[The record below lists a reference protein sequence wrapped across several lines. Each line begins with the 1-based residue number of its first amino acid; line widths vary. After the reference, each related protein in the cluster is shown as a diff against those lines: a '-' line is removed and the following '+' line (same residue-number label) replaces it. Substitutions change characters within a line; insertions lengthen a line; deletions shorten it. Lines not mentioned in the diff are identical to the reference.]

1 MSAEQRAGTLGRRFL
16 TAVLLLTT
24 ALFFYMI
31 RAFLLPMVLAGVFA
45 TLLYPLYRRLAR
57 LFGGRRGLASL
68 TCCLVFVVGLLL
80 PLYLVGSLVVRQ
92 AVELY
97 QSVDHEVKA
106 MLQGRTPEFLVRL
119 QAQPWYGQLGLDR
132 IDWPATAQAVAR
144 SSGSFV
150 AGIVSRTSRGTVE
163 AIVSLLITVFTLF
176 YFLLDGER
184 LMRSVRS
191 LSPLSE
197 AHDTALMDRFAA
209 VSRATVRGTFVI
221 GLLQAF
227 LGALTL
233 WIFGVPSA
241 LFWGVVMLVFAFIP
255 MVGTG
260 FVLVPAAAYQLLT
273 GHTWQGIGI
282 LAVSFGVIF
291 TVDNLLRPR
300 LVGRDAGM
308 HDLLIFFSTLGG
320 LATFGAMGF
329 IVGPIIAAFFVAL
342 LDIYATEFAPE
353 LSRTP
358 ATARAATAPRQAE
371 GEPLKEQGT
380 GGGTPLLP

>member
-1 MSAEQRAGTLGRRFL
+1 MTAAEREGTLGRRFL
-16 TAVLLLTT
+16 TAVLLITT
-24 ALFFYMI
+24 ALFLYMI

-45 TLLYPLYRRLAR
+45 TLFYPLYRRLVNLLR
-57 LFGGRRGLASL
+57 GRRGLAAL
-68 TCCLVFVVGLLL
+68 ACCLIFIVGLLL

-97 QSVDHEVKA
+97 QSVDHEIAA
-106 MLQGRTPEFLVRL
+106 MLQGRTPAFLARL
-119 QAQPWYGQLGLDR
+119 QQQPWYPQLGLDR

-184 LMRSVRS
+184 LMRSMRS

-197 AHDTALMDRFAA
+197 EHDTALMERFVA

-227 LGALTL
+227 LGTVTL

-260 FVLVPAAAYQLLT
+260 FVLVPAAVFQILT
-273 GHTWQGIGI
+273 GHLWQGIGI

-342 LDIYATEFAPE
+342 LDIYATEFAHE
-353 LSRTP
+353 LSPRRSLGRSP
-358 ATARAATAPRQAE
+358 ATGAGAGDG
-371 GEPLKEQGT
+371 GEES
-380 GGGTPLLP
+380 

>member
-1 MSAEQRAGTLGRRFL
+1 MTAAEHEGTLGRRFL

-24 ALFFYMI
+24 ALFLYMI
-31 RAFLLPMVLAGVFA
+31 RAFLLPIVLAGVLA
-45 TLLYPLYRRLAR
+45 TLFYPLYKRFVR
-57 LFGGRRGLASL
+57 LFRGRRGLASL
-68 TCCLVFVVGLLL
+68 ACCLIFIVGLLL
-80 PLYLVGSLVVRQ
+80 PLYFVGSLVVRQ

-97 QSVDHEVKA
+97 QSVDHEIKA
-106 MLQGRTPEFLVRL
+106 MLQGRTPEFLLRL
-119 QAQPWYGQLGLDR
+119 QGQPWYGQLGLDR
-132 IDWPATAQAVAR
+132 IDWPATAQALAR

-163 AIVSLLITVFTLF
+163 AIVAVLITLFTLF

-184 LMRSVRS
+184 LMRRIRS
-191 LSPLSE
+191 LSPLSAE
-197 AHDTALMDRFAA
+197 HDTALMNRFAA

-227 LGALTL
+227 LGAMTL
-233 WIFGVPSA
+233 WIFGVPSP

-260 FVLVPAAAYQLLT
+260 FVLIPAAVYQLLT
-273 GHTWQGIGI
+273 GHIWQGIAI
-282 LAVSFGVIF
+282 LAVSFGVVF

-329 IVGPIIAAFFVAL
+329 IVGPIIAAFFIAL
-342 LDIYATEFAPE
+342 LDIYATEFAHE
-353 LSRTP
+353 LSRGRGP
-358 ATARAATAPRQAE
+358 ASGASE
-371 GEPLKEQGT
+371 
-380 GGGTPLLP
+380 